1 MGLAHCPQIVTGG
14 LQYCLDAAN
23 YRSYNTKNLF
33 KNPTDIK
40 SWVGNGDIVTNF
52 GSVLRDTTV
61 SSPVGN
67 SPMKMN
73 ASSAFTY
80 TETWGSSAIQKVVSS
95 ASQGETFTASVWAK
109 SASGT
114 TLADCSIVI
123 FDADSNGSWNT
134 NVTSTYTF
142 GNFTATDK
150 WQRFSLTRTTAWA
163 STAYIQVRLD
173 GPHSSTG
180 TLWWDGLQV
189 ERSSTATDFSPNG
202 PDKFID
208 ISQNSTIATLVGSP
222 SHNSDGYFTLN
233 GSSQRIDCGTNFSSF
248 MTGTNPF
255 TIECWVY
262 PGSSQ
267 VAYADIWGNHND
279 VIDYSVTPNVDY
291 RYTGIVMQQ
300 DSTNTNSY
308 SWGWGTGSAWAGGTG
323 NFTLTANQWSHV
335 VAVRTPTWMYS
346 YVNGVDVTNGAKSS
360 SMAPNGQFN
369 FMFGHGYRT
378 AVNRYFNGRISNC
391 KVYDVALSAAQVK
404 QNFNA
409 HRGRYGL

>member
-1 MGLAHCPQIVTGG
+1 MGLAHSPQIVTGG

-33 KNPTDIK
+33 KNPTDIL
-40 SWVGNGDIVTNF
+40 SWMGTTP
-52 GSVLRDTTV
+52 SATRATLSRDTTV
-61 SSPVGN
+61 TSPVGS
-67 SPMKMN
+67 SPMKMVCSG
-73 ASSAFTY
+73 ADAY
-80 TETWGSSAIQKVVSS
+80 TNGWGSSASAYVVAS
-95 ASQGETFTASVWAK
+95 ASQGETFTMSVWAK

-114 TLADCSIVI
+114 TLTDCDMFI
-123 FDADSNGSWNT
+123 FDANSSGSWSGSDYGSARFT
-134 NVTSTYTF
+134 VTDT
-142 GNFTATDK
+142 
-150 WQRFSLTRTTAWA
+150 WQRFSFTRTTTWA
-163 STAYIQVRLD
+163 STANIQIRVD
-173 GPHSSTG
+173 GPHSTSG
-180 TLWWDGLQV
+180 TLWYDGMQV

-267 VAYADIWGNHND
+267 VAYADMWGNHND
-279 VIDYSVTPNVDY
+279 ASGYQ
-291 RYTGIVMQQ
+291 YTGIVMQQ

-335 VAVRTPTWMYS
+335 VAVRTPTWMYT
-346 YVNGVDVTNGAKSS
+346 YVNGVDVSNGAKSS

-378 AVNRYFNGRISNC
+378 AVNRHFNGRISHC
-391 KVYDVALSAAQVK
+391 KVYDVALSEAEVK

-409 HRGRYGL
+409 LIGRYGL